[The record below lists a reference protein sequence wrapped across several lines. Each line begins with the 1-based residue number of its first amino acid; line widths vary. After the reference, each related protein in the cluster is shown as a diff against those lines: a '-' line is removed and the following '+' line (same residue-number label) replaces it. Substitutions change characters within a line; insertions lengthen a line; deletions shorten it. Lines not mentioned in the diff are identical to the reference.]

1 MTMYDIIIIGAGPA
15 GISAGIYAV
24 SRGKRTLILEK
35 AQVGGIIGKV
45 STVTHYTAIEKQ
57 ETGATFAARM
67 KEQALQAGVE
77 IVQAEAVHVAL
88 TGEVKSVT
96 TDRGIYEAKRIILA
110 NGGTPRK
117 LGIPGEKELAG
128 KGMGMNAARDGAAYA
143 GKNVYVVGG
152 ADGAVKEALYL
163 AGFAKQVTV
172 IHFEEQLGC
181 IAEFRQKVAAAGNI
195 SVRLASRLHAVYGQ
209 DQVERLEIAS
219 EQDGSI
225 ETIEDPGCGIF
236 VYAGI
241 LPNTE
246 LYTELALEGG
256 YIPTNDKMETAIP
269 GVYAAGDIRV
279 KQIRQV
285 ATAVSDG
292 AIAAINAAMEQ

>member
-96 TDRGIYEAKRIILA
+96 TDRGIYKAKRIILA

-163 AGFAKQVTV
+163 AGFAKQVTIV
-172 IHFEEQLGC
+172 HFEEQLGC

-279 KQIRQV
+279 KQVRQV

>member
-1 MTMYDIIIIGAGPA
+1 M
-15 GISAGIYAV
+15 
-24 SRGKRTLILEK
+24 
-35 AQVGGIIGKV
+35 
-45 STVTHYTAIEKQ
+45 
-57 ETGATFAARM
+57 
-67 KEQALQAGVE
+67 
-77 IVQAEAVHVAL
+77 
-88 TGEVKSVT
+88 T
-96 TDRGIYEAKRIILA
+96 TDRGVYEAKRIILA

-163 AGFAKQVTV
+163 AGFAKQVTIV
-172 IHFEEQLGC
+172 HFEEQLGC

-209 DQVERLEIAS
+209 DQMERLEIAS

-279 KQIRQV
+279 KQVRQV

-292 AIAAINAAMEQ
+292 AIAAINAAME

>member
-163 AGFAKQVTV
+163 AGYAKQVTV

-279 KQIRQV
+279 KQVRQV

-292 AIAAINAAMEQ
+292 AIAAITAAME

>member
-1 MTMYDIIIIGAGPA
+1 MYDIIIIGAGPA

-96 TDRGIYEAKRIILA
+96 TDRGVYEAKRIILA

-163 AGFAKQVTV
+163 AGFAKQVTIV
-172 IHFEEQLGC
+172 HFEEQLGC

-256 YIPTNDKMETAIP
+256 YIPTNDKMEAAIP

-279 KQIRQV
+279 KQVRQV

-292 AIAAINAAMEQ
+292 AIAAINAAME

>member
-77 IVQAEAVHVAL
+77 IIQAEAVHVAL

-128 KGMGMNAARDGAAYA
+128 KGVGMNAARDGAAYA

-181 IAEFRQKVAAAGNI
+181 IAEFRRKVAAAGNI

-279 KQIRQV
+279 KQVRQV

-292 AIAAINAAMEQ
+292 AIAAINASMEQ

>member
-96 TDRGIYEAKRIILA
+96 TDRGIYKAKRIILA

-128 KGMGMNAARDGAAYA
+128 KGMGMNAARDGADYA

-163 AGFAKQVTV
+163 AGFAKQVTIV
-172 IHFEEQLGC
+172 HFEEQLGC

-279 KQIRQV
+279 KQVRQV

>member
-163 AGFAKQVTV
+163 AGFAKQVTIV
-172 IHFEEQLGC
+172 HFEEQLGC

-279 KQIRQV
+279 KQVRQV

>member
-163 AGFAKQVTV
+163 AGYAKQVTV

-279 KQIRQV
+279 KQVRQV

-292 AIAAINAAMEQ
+292 AIAAINAAIE